1 MSGWTP
7 PRDRAGTRERRR
19 IGLPVPRDGRC
30 AVTRPPAGNAGR
42 RAGLTRAR
50 PATAPTA
57 SGPPAAKWTAS
68 VARVWVR
75 LDPESAGSTV
85 AETAARPRWTP
96 KRPPAAAAVMWA
108 AHGRVHDSQDVSR
121 GIASRVDSTVA
132 FLKSSRARL
141 LAPSARPRAAT
152 GENRRQWERHGRR
165 RVRQRR
171 CARRSGSLNRIS
183 KCFCVFA
190 NPSVPCHDHDQRR
203 WLVNKLRCRQVH
215 GVERANWLDRKRSTD
230 ASENC
235 VCDSYY
241 VTAKLKTPERAHC
254 RLLFVG
260 RQPRRCTRSKNRP
273 CGFGNRQCGG
283 DLPPSGADRFECV

>member
-1 MSGWTP
+1 MQRGLS
-7 PRDRAGTRERRR
+7 PRAVSQARRASTWRS
-19 IGLPVPRDGRC
+19 PR
-30 AVTRPPAGNAGR
+30 PAGLAR
-42 RAGLTRAR
+42 R
-50 PATAPTA
+50 
-57 SGPPAAKWTAS
+57 
-68 VARVWVR
+68 
-75 LDPESAGSTV
+75 
-85 AETAARPRWTP
+85 
-96 KRPPAAAAVMWA
+96 
-108 AHGRVHDSQDVSR
+108 Q
-121 GIASRVDSTVA
+121 
-132 FLKSSRARL
+132 
-141 LAPSARPRAAT
+141 RPRAAGPVLAPPLDDDLRSVAGHGHRRALAESPSSESPEHARHPSPRVAEGSVGQT
-152 GENRRQWERHGRR
+152 ANSNRGEPASVGEAHGRR

-215 GVERANWLDRKRSTD
+215 GVERANWLDRKRSAD

-254 RLLFVG
+254 RLLFAG

-283 DLPPSGADRFECV
+283 DLPPSSADRFECV

>member
-75 LDPESAGSTV
+75 LDPESAGSTRGGGGRDGGSSSV
-85 AETAARPRWTP
+85 DTQKATCGRRGDVGRPRSGT
-96 KRPPAAAAVMWA
+96 RQSGCEQRYPA
-108 AHGRVHDSQDVSR
+108 RF
-121 GIASRVDSTVA
+121 ASRFDGRFSEVVTRATACSVGQTA
-132 FLKSSRARL
+132 SS
-141 LAPSARPRAAT
+141 
-152 GENRRQWERHGRR
+152 NRREPASEGERHGRR

-215 GVERANWLDRKRSTD
+215 GVERANWLDRKTVYGR
-230 ASENC
+230 
-235 VCDSYY
+235 
-241 VTAKLKTPERAHC
+241 EREL
-254 RLLFVG
+254 RL
-260 RQPRRCTRSKNRP
+260 
-273 CGFGNRQCGG
+273 
-283 DLPPSGADRFECV
+283 